1 MDNQIKKTVRL
12 NGHTTS
18 LALEKEFWKELN
30 IIASNQSLSLNEL
43 VEKIKGGRK
52 EHKIFFDVSK
62 GTAEFSRTTYAGNT
76 MILSIIS
83 SFVCEETAESV
94 GEENISSGTAFFINN
109 RGNLLTNN
117 HVVDGCKEL
126 KINY

>member
-43 VEKIKGGRK
+43 VEKIDTLERKGGFTID
-52 EHKIFFDVSK
+52 EFNSFPKIEVKFLLSSINPHRQSWRLQFFVEPPFLLQRV
-62 GTAEFSRTTYAGNT
+62 A
-76 MILSIIS
+76 
-83 SFVCEETAESV
+83 SF
-94 GEENISSGTAFFINN
+94 
-109 RGNLLTNN
+109 
-117 HVVDGCKEL
+117 
-126 KINY
+126 